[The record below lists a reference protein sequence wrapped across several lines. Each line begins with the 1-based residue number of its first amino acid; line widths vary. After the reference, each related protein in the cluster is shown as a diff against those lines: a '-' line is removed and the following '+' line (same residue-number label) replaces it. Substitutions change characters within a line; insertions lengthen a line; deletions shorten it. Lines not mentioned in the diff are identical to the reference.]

1 MLQDECRKCD
11 RTALPFDGPAFAGF
25 DGVIVQD
32 RRIVAAR
39 WRHKAVRKSQQ
50 DMIGG
55 RLVQIDRNAPALMHH
70 DRAKIVDSMGLISML
85 MRQKHSIDVIDIGI
99 NQLLAQIGRGI
110 DHEPRD
116 PAIPGP
122 LDEQRAAAAAVFRI
136 VGIAG
141 SPPER
146 GTRDASRGS
155 AAENSQAQ
163 RHAVAS
169 AAGTLENRRKKF
181 SVVWREISSN
191 ETPRVSASTLATS
204 TT

>member
-1 MLQDECRKCD
+1 MLQDECRKRD
-11 RTALPFDGPAFAGF
+11 RTALPFDGAAFAGL

-32 RRIVAAR
+32 WRIVAAR

-50 DMIGG
+50 DVIGG
-55 RLVQIDRNAPALMHH
+55 RLVQIDRNAPALMQH

-85 MRQKHSIDVIDIGI
+85 MRQKHRIDVIDIGVD
-99 NQLLAQIGRGI
+99 QLFAQIGRGI
-110 DHEPRD
+110 DHHARN

-122 LDEQRAAAAAVFRI
+122 LGKQRAAAATVFRI
-136 VGIAG
+136 IRIAG
-141 SPPER
+141 APAER
-146 GTRDASRGS
+146 GTRDAGRGS

-169 AAGTLENRRKKF
+169 AAGTLENRRKKL
-181 SVVWREISSN
+181 SVVWREISSS
-191 ETPRVSASTLATS
+191 ETPRASASTLATS